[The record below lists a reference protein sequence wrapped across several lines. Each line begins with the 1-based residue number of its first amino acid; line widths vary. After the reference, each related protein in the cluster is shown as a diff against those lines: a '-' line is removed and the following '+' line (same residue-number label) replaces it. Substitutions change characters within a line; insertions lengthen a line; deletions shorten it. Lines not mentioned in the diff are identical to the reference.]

1 MLRDWFDER
10 FRAAGARSFFFS
22 PVRLV
27 MAGVLW
33 AVLGVGVGWQAAGF
47 WVAAVLLVEWPL
59 REVTRP
65 MARGL
70 DLSRTE
76 ALVCM
81 AVYGLAVVAWSSA
94 GAILWSSSHVA
105 CQLAGVGVFA
115 GHLLYLNTLHGR
127 SMGALIP
134 ALPALAAP
142 ALAPLMVPHYH
153 GTDQILVE
161 ATLLAAVAQAAIG
174 IAVNLHAGRRP
185 AAGDAPA
192 VEAAILSGAQPA
204 VLPVLNRPRRV
215 LVAEDNAV
223 NQLVLKTLL
232 AQVGVAP
239 EIVCDGQAAVD
250 AWTREPWDLILM
262 DAQMPLMD
270 GPAAA
275 RAIRAAEA
283 RTGRARTPIVALSAG
298 AMANHAAAYA
308 EAGMDGQVSK
318 PIEAAALFAALRI
331 VDAPTERQGRGA
343 AAAE

>member
-1 MLRDWFDER
+1 M
-10 FRAAGARSFFFS
+10 AA
-22 PVRLV
+22 
-27 MAGVLW
+27 VLW
-33 AVLGVGVGWQAAGF
+33 AVLGLGAGWPAAGL
-47 WVAAVLLVEWPL
+47 WVAAVLLIEWPM
-59 REVTRP
+59 REMTRP

-105 CQLAGVGVFA
+105 CQLAGVGFFA
-115 GHLLYLNTLHGR
+115 AHLLYLNTLHGR

-134 ALPALAAP
+134 ALPGLAAP
-142 ALAPLMVPHYH
+142 AVAPLMVPHYH

-161 ATLLAAVAQAAIG
+161 ATP
-174 IAVNLHAGRRP
+174 AGRGNRTGGDQHRGEPARRRGAP

-204 VLPVLNRPRRV
+204 VLPVLNRPLRV

-343 AAAE
+343 AAA